1 MCRDY
6 FSDRASK
13 DPSFTF
19 TPIIMGGENP
29 QCRNPHVQSM
39 VANFQLYSSLLAG
52 LFSAIISPHLGALSD
67 RVGRR
72 YIMAFATMGTFGME
86 VITIIVGTHPETIS
100 VYWML
105 VGSLM
110 DGLCGSFTT
119 TMAISFAYA
128 SDCTAPDRRNVAF
141 GYFHGTMFT
150 GIALGPILAGFLI
163 KLTGNVIVVFYVALG
178 CHLFFI
184 AFLLLFI
191 PESVSKERQLH
202 AREKYRIK
210 MQDPKYA
217 TWKSTL
223 LSYNIFEPLWILRP
237 RGEGSSPKLRQN
249 LFLLAAIDTIMFG
262 VAMGTVQIILIYAEY
277 QFGWTAVDSSNFLSA
292 VNTCR
297 VLALVIVLPLLTRLV
312 RGPRK
317 EQSAGRHHGSDLL
330 DVNIIRVAVFF
341 DLIGYVGYATVRS
354 GTLMAVSGAVASLGG
369 IGSPTLQ
376 SSLTK
381 HIPSDRTGQVLGASG
396 LLHAIARIIA
406 PAVFNLIYS
415 KTVGHFTQT
424 VFVCLASVFL
434 VAFTMTWFLRP
445 NGEYRVPQ
453 EGSSLTLLQSIS
465 TSLNMLL
472 LKRNE
477 TLGVHPRI
485 ALFNN

>member
-1 MCRDY
+1 M
-6 FSDRASK
+6 
-13 DPSFTF
+13 
-19 TPIIMGGENP
+19 MGGENP
-29 QCRNPHVQSM
+29 QCRDPHVQSM

-52 LFSAIISPHLGALSD
+52 IFSAIISPHLGALSD
-67 RVGRR
+67 RIGRR
-72 YIMAFATMGTFGME
+72 YIMVFATMGTFVME
-86 VITIIVGTHPETIS
+86 VITIIVGTHPKTIS

-119 TMAISFAYA
+119 SMAISFAYA

-150 GIALGPILAGFLI
+150 GIALGPILAGYLI

-178 CHLFFI
+178 CHVFFI

-191 PESVSKERQLH
+191 PESVSNERQLH
-202 AREKYRIK
+202 AREKYKIK

-223 LSYNIFEPLWILRP
+223 LSYNVFEPLWILRP
-237 RGEGSSPKLRQN
+237 KGEGSSPKLRRN

-277 QFGWTAVDSSNFLSA
+277 QFGWTAVDSSKFLSA
-292 VNTCR
+292 VNTSR
-297 VLALVIVLPLLTRLV
+297 VLALVIILPLVTRLV

-317 EQSAGRHHGSDLL
+317 EQSAGRHHGSDML

-354 GTLMAVSGAVASLGG
+354 GGLMAVSGAVAALGG

-396 LLHAIARIIA
+396 LLHAMARIIA
-406 PAVFNLIYS
+406 PTIFNLIYS

-434 VAFTMTWFLRP
+434 VAFAMTWFLRP
-445 NGEYRVPQ
+445 NGE
-453 EGSSLTLLQSIS
+453 
-465 TSLNMLL
+465 
-472 LKRNE
+472 
-477 TLGVHPRI
+477 
-485 ALFNN
+485 

>member
-6 FSDRASK
+6 LTDRAAK

-19 TPIIMGGENP
+19 TPVVIGGEDP
-29 QCRNPHVQSM
+29 QCRDPHVQSL
-39 VANFQLYSSLLAG
+39 VANFQLYASLLSG
-52 LFSAIISPHLGALSD
+52 IFSAIISPHLGALSD
-67 RVGRR
+67 RIGRKR
-72 YIMAFATMGTFGME
+72 IMAFATMGVFFME
-86 VITIIVGTHPETIS
+86 IITIIVGTHSETIS
-100 VYWML
+100 VYWIL
-105 VGSLM
+105 VGYLV

-119 TMAISFAYA
+119 SMALSFAYA

-150 GIALGPILAGFLI
+150 GIALGPILAGYLI
-163 KLTGNVIVVFYVALG
+163 KVTGNVMFVFYVAIG
-178 CHLFFI
+178 CHSFFI
-184 AFLLLFI
+184 LFLLLCI

-202 AREKYRIK
+202 AREKFNIK
-210 MQDPKYA
+210 MQDPKYE

-237 RGEGSSPKLRQN
+237 RGEGSSPQLRKN

-277 QFGWTAVDSSNFLSA
+277 QYGWTAVDSSKFLSA
-292 VNTCR
+292 VNVCR
-297 VLALVIVLPLLTRLV
+297 VVGLVIILPLVVRIV

-317 EQSAGRHHGSDLL
+317 DQFAGRHHGSDLL
-330 DVNIIRVAVFF
+330 DVNIIRVAVLF
-341 DLIGYVGYATVRS
+341 DLIGYVGYATART
-354 GTLMAVSGAVASLGG
+354 GGLMAVSGAVASLGG

-396 LLHAIARIIA
+396 LLHALARIVA
-406 PAVFNLIYS
+406 PTVFNLIYS
-415 KTVGHFTQT
+415 KTVGKFTQT

-434 VAFTMTWFLRP
+434 VAFVMTWFLRP
-445 NGEYRVPQ
+445 NGKSILSQSRSLITNN
-453 EGSSLTLLQSIS
+453 SSVYLD
-465 TSLNMLL
+465 
-472 LKRNE
+472 E
-477 TLGVHPRI
+477 PDHI
-485 ALFNN
+485 APDDDD

>member
-1 MCRDY
+1 
-6 FSDRASK
+6 
-13 DPSFTF
+13 
-19 TPIIMGGENP
+19 MGGENP

>member
-1 MCRDY
+1 M
-6 FSDRASK
+6 
-13 DPSFTF
+13 
-19 TPIIMGGENP
+19 MGGENP

-52 LFSAIISPHLGALSD
+52 IFSAIISPHLGALSD
-67 RVGRR
+67 RIGRR
-72 YIMAFATMGTFGME
+72 YIMVFATMGTFVME

-119 TMAISFAYA
+119 SMAISFAYA

-150 GIALGPILAGFLI
+150 GIALGPILAGYLI

-178 CHLFFI
+178 CHVFFI

-191 PESVSKERQLH
+191 PESVSNERQLH
-202 AREKYRIK
+202 AREKYKIK

-223 LSYNIFEPLWILRP
+223 LSYNVFEPLWILRP
-237 RGEGSSPKLRQN
+237 KGEGSSPKLRRN

-277 QFGWTAVDSSNFLSA
+277 QFGWTAVDSSKFLSA

-297 VLALVIVLPLLTRLV
+297 VLALVIILPLVTRLV

-317 EQSAGRHHGSDLL
+317 DQSAGRHHGSDML

-341 DLIGYVGYATVRS
+341 DLICYVGYATVRS
-354 GTLMAVSGAVASLGG
+354 GGLMAVSGAVASLGG

-396 LLHAIARIIA
+396 LLHAMARIIA
-406 PAVFNLIYS
+406 PTIFNLIYS

-434 VAFTMTWFLRP
+434 VAFAMTWFLRP
-445 NGEYRVPQ
+445 NGE
-453 EGSSLTLLQSIS
+453 
-465 TSLNMLL
+465 
-472 LKRNE
+472 
-477 TLGVHPRI
+477 
-485 ALFNN
+485 

>member
-19 TPIIMGGENP
+19 TPVIIGAENP
-29 QCRNPHVQSM
+29 ECRNPHVQSM

-52 LFSAIISPHLGALSD
+52 IFSAIVSPHLGALSD
-67 RVGRR
+67 RIGRR
-72 YIMAFATMGTFGME
+72 YIMVYATVGTFAME
-86 VITIIVGTHPETIS
+86 IITIIVGTHPDSIS
-100 VYWML
+100 VYWIL
-105 VGSLM
+105 LGSLM

-119 TMAISFAYA
+119 SMAVSFAYA

-163 KLTGNVIVVFYVALG
+163 KLTGDVMIVFYVALG

-184 AFLLLFI
+184 VFLLLFI
-191 PESVSKERQLH
+191 PESVSNERQLH
-202 AREKYRIK
+202 AREKFKIK

-237 RGEGSSPKLRQN
+237 KGQGSSPKLRRN

-262 VAMGTVQIILIYAEY
+262 VAMGTVQIIIIYAEY
-277 QFGWTAVDSSNFLSA
+277 QFGWTAVDSSAYLSA

-297 VLALVIVLPLLTRLV
+297 VLALVIVLPLVTRFV
-312 RGPRK
+312 RGPRGDQAA
-317 EQSAGRHHGSDLL
+317 ERHHGSDML

-341 DLIGYVGYATVRS
+341 DFVGYIGYATVRS
-354 GTLMAVSGAVASLGG
+354 GSLLAVSGAVASLGG

-396 LLHAIARIIA
+396 LLHALARIIA
-406 PAVFNLIYS
+406 PTIFNLIYS
-415 KTVGHFTQT
+415 KTVGKFTQT

-434 VAFTMTWFLRP
+434 VAFAMSWFLRP
-445 NGEYRVPQ
+445 NGE
-453 EGSSLTLLQSIS
+453 
-465 TSLNMLL
+465 
-472 LKRNE
+472 
-477 TLGVHPRI
+477 
-485 ALFNN
+485 